1 MLAKKQRD
9 TFFFFLDTISKVLKE
24 NQDAAKL
31 DDLEKDMNLV
41 LALLERDFPV
51 GKQVSIVFIYTY
63 SDAINIF
70 FHLSL

>member
-31 DDLEKDMNLV
+31 DDLEKDMIWFRHFWKEIFL
-41 LALLERDFPV
+41 LAS
-51 GKQVSIVFIYTY
+51 K
-63 SDAINIF
+63 
-70 FHLSL
+70 